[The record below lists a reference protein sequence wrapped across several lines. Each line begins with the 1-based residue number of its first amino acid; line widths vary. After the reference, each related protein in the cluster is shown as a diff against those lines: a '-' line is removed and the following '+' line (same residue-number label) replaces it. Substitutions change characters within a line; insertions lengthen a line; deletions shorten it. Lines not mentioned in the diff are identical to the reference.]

1 MIFLYD
7 LGIQLYLLIIR
18 IVALRN
24 KKARQWVNGQKN
36 IVQNISAQ
44 ISTNQPCIWFHFA
57 SLGEFEQGRPVMEQV
72 KNDNPD
78 EKLVITF
85 FSPSGYEIRK
95 HNALSAD
102 TFYLPIDTKENAR
115 ALISVINPKIAVF
128 TKYEYWYH
136 YYKELHSRNIPIY
149 IISANFR
156 KGMSFFKWYG
166 VLNRKMLKF
175 VTHFFVQNAVSKEN
189 LKLLNYTNVTVTG
202 DTRFDRVMH
211 SAMHPKKLDLI
222 QAFCMNNK
230 VFIGGS
236 TWPEEEVL
244 IAQLIKEYPDWKFIL
259 APHEIDEDKIAKL
272 EEKLHGK
279 SVRYSQILESEAGS
293 RELDT
298 SDTSQYP
305 SEPIFIRVGP
315 VLNTQYAILIIDNIG
330 MLSSLYQY
338 ASIAYI
344 GGAFGAGLH
353 NVLEAAA
360 FGIPV
365 IFGPKYNRFP
375 EAGDLIE
382 RGAGFSIQNMD
393 DLRGIMKMLQDD
405 AKRSSAGKAARKY
418 VVENTGATQLI
429 MDHIRAAL

>member
-7 LGIQLYLLIIR
+7 LGIQLYLLFIR
-18 IVALRN
+18 IAALRN
-24 KKARQWVNGQKN
+24 TKARQWLNGQKD
-36 IVQNISAQ
+36 IIQNISAQ
-44 ISTNQPCIWFHFA
+44 ISTNQQYIWFHFA

-72 KNDNPD
+72 KKENPD
-78 EKLVITF
+78 DRLVITF
-85 FSPSGYEIRK
+85 FSPSGYEVRK
-95 HNALSAD
+95 HNALSVD
-102 TFYLPIDTKENAR
+102 TFYFPIDTKKNAR
-115 ALISVINPKIAVF
+115 ALIDLINPKIAVF

-136 YYKELHSRNIPIY
+136 YYKELHTRRIPVY
-149 IISANFR
+149 VISANFR

-166 VLNRKMLKF
+166 VLNREMLKF
-175 VTHFFVQNAVSKEN
+175 VTHFFVQNEDSKEN

-211 SAMHPKKLDLI
+211 STMHPKKLDLI
-222 QAFCMNNK
+222 QAFCRSNK

-244 IAQLIKEYPDWKFIL
+244 IARLIKEYPDWKFIL
-259 APHEIDEDKIAKL
+259 APHEIDEDKIANL

-279 SVRYSQILESEAGS
+279 SVRYSQILESEVGS

-305 SEPIFIRVGP
+305 SEPIYIPVGP
-315 VLNTQYAILIIDNIG
+315 VPNTQYSILIIDNIG

-338 ASIAYI
+338 ASLAYI

-365 IFGPKYNRFP
+365 IFGPKYDRFP

-393 DLRGIMKMLQDD
+393 DLRSIMKMLQDD
-405 AKRSSAGKAARKY
+405 AKRSSAGEAARKY